1 MRIVPQ
7 CFRPRALLRLE
18 IHRHAIDAVA
28 QMGRR
33 RPVLENMAEM
43 AAATAAMH
51 LGANHAVARIR
62 RGLHCSGLRIVEGR
76 PTSAALELGFG
87 DEQLLLAAGA
97 IEGAGALFV
106 IECAAPRPFGALLAH
121 DVVLLRSE
129 DFAPFRFG
137 MGDRIFLG
145 VQDGA
150 HEVVLALDTHKR
162 NRCTVMRNPIQTG
175 HSDVELEAVAGKL
188 GVMFVGA
195 TLPTPLYPLY
205 RETFGFSAV
214 TLTLIYA
221 TYVLGNL
228 AALLFFGTL
237 SDQIGRRATSLP
249 AIAVGIAST
258 VVFAAAQGTPWL
270 FAARGLSGF
279 STGLASGAATAWIAE
294 LYATGRSGGAARI
307 ASAANIL
314 GCAPGPLING
324 LFAQFALVPRET
336 IAAPRP
342 FAEVN
347 LRPRIGVPHG
357 IRLQFVSPAV
367 TGFATFSLIGF
378 YSALIPSLLGESL
391 HLHSPL
397 LAGAIV
403 CELFLVAAVVILTS
417 GRFASQTATLGA
429 LLLLPP
435 SVWIL
440 VGAELAHS
448 LTILVFAAALGGLA
462 GGLGYR
468 GSLEVI
474 NRIAPADRRS
484 EVVSSYMIALFRYR

>member
-1 MRIVPQ
+1 
-7 CFRPRALLRLE
+7 
-18 IHRHAIDAVA
+18 
-28 QMGRR
+28 
-33 RPVLENMAEM
+33 
-43 AAATAAMH
+43 
-51 LGANHAVARIR
+51 
-62 RGLHCSGLRIVEGR
+62 
-76 PTSAALELGFG
+76 
-87 DEQLLLAAGA
+87 
-97 IEGAGALFV
+97 
-106 IECAAPRPFGALLAH
+106 
-121 DVVLLRSE
+121 
-129 DFAPFRFG
+129 
-137 MGDRIFLG
+137 
-145 VQDGA
+145 
-150 HEVVLALDTHKR
+150 
-162 NRCTVMRNPIQTG
+162 MRNPIQTG

-237 SDQIGRRATSLP
+237 SDQIGRRATGLP

-258 VVFAAAQGTPWL
+258 AVFAAAQGTPWL

-314 GCAPGPLING
+314 GCAAGPLIGG

-484 EVVSSYMIALFRYR
+484 EVVSSYMIALFAGNSVPVIGVGFLSVAATSLTAHVIFAAVLTVLAAIALWTGLKFAPKDR

>member
-1 MRIVPQ
+1 
-7 CFRPRALLRLE
+7 
-18 IHRHAIDAVA
+18 
-28 QMGRR
+28 
-33 RPVLENMAEM
+33 
-43 AAATAAMH
+43 
-51 LGANHAVARIR
+51 
-62 RGLHCSGLRIVEGR
+62 
-76 PTSAALELGFG
+76 
-87 DEQLLLAAGA
+87 
-97 IEGAGALFV
+97 
-106 IECAAPRPFGALLAH
+106 
-121 DVVLLRSE
+121 
-129 DFAPFRFG
+129 
-137 MGDRIFLG
+137 
-145 VQDGA
+145 
-150 HEVVLALDTHKR
+150 
-162 NRCTVMRNPIQTG
+162 MRNPIQTG

-258 VVFAAAQGTPWL
+258 AVFAAAQGTPWL

-314 GCAPGPLING
+314 GCAAGPLIGG

-347 LRPRIGVPHG
+347 LRPRIVVPHG

>member
-1 MRIVPQ
+1 
-7 CFRPRALLRLE
+7 
-18 IHRHAIDAVA
+18 
-28 QMGRR
+28 
-33 RPVLENMAEM
+33 
-43 AAATAAMH
+43 
-51 LGANHAVARIR
+51 
-62 RGLHCSGLRIVEGR
+62 
-76 PTSAALELGFG
+76 
-87 DEQLLLAAGA
+87 
-97 IEGAGALFV
+97 
-106 IECAAPRPFGALLAH
+106 
-121 DVVLLRSE
+121 
-129 DFAPFRFG
+129 
-137 MGDRIFLG
+137 
-145 VQDGA
+145 
-150 HEVVLALDTHKR
+150 
-162 NRCTVMRNPIQTG
+162 MRNPTPTG
-175 HSDVELEAVAGKL
+175 HKRIALAAVAGEL

-195 TLPTPLYPLY
+195 ILPTPLYPLY
-205 RETFGFSAV
+205 REAFGFSAV

-228 AALLFFGTL
+228 AALLFFGPL

-258 VVFAAAQGTPWL
+258 AVFAAAQGTSWL
-270 FAARGLSGF
+270 FAARALSGF

-294 LYATGRSGGAARI
+294 LYAGRASGGAARI
-307 ASAANIL
+307 AAGANFL
-314 GCAPGPLING
+314 GCAAGPLMGG
-324 LFAQFALVPRET
+324 LFAQFAPTPLRLAYFAYLILLCGAAAAILLPPET
-336 IAAPRP
+336 VAAGKR
-342 FAEVN
+342 FAELS

-391 HLHSPL
+391 NLRAPL

-417 GRFASQTATLGA
+417 GRFASQTATVGA

-448 LTILVFAAALGGLA
+448 LPVLIFAAALGGLA

-484 EVVSSYMIALFRYR
+484 EVVSSYMIALFAGNSVPVIGVGFLSVATTSLAAHVIFAAVLTVLAGIAMLTGIKYAPTRT